1 MRNRSEEASSILLQT
16 LMETMSDV
24 YEANR
29 DEMSVR
35 ALEDMIYD
43 GLMEMGYSV
52 NVATTVARSASDL
65 LIEVSAAEASEM
77 LAVKQK

>member
-1 MRNRSEEASSILLQT
+1 MRNRNEEASSILLQT
-16 LMETMSDV
+16 LMETMSDA

-29 DEMSVR
+29 DEMSAR

-65 LIEVSAAEASEM
+65 LITVSAAEQQ
-77 LAVKQK
+77 QK

>member
-1 MRNRSEEASSILLQT
+1 MRNRNEEHSSVLLQT
-16 LMETMSDV
+16 LMETMSDA

-29 DEMSVR
+29 DEMSAR
-35 ALEDMIYD
+35 ALEDMIYE

-65 LIEVSAAEASEM
+65 LITVSAAE
-77 LAVKQK
+77 KQ